1 MFFRKIAHKKL
12 TDVPTARIPPCDT
25 NQKSVRSSASRQP
38 GGFRIEKKPFF
49 WILQRG
55 ARFARDGCIARGR
68 KQLECCGGG
77 FCKFRSGEP
86 VGDRE
91 VLVEMIFG
99 NASAK
104 EAAEGVFFGGRSN
117 RRGPHRHG
125 LRGLQRGESCEFIG
139 SGRHQAHN
147 LSRIA
152 RADSFARGARSPAG
166 PTQEGQPCSQG
177 HAAMSSRVFCTRNS
191 CVRKRGSEKPMPPG

>member
-55 ARFARDGCIARGR
+55 ARFARDGFIARAR
-68 KQLECCGGG
+68 KQFECCGGWV
-77 FCKFRSGEP
+77 CKFRSGEP
-86 VGDRE
+86 VADRE
-91 VLVEMIFG
+91 VLAEMIFG

-147 LSRIA
+147 LSRIP
-152 RADSFARGARSPAG
+152 RADSFARVARSPAG
-166 PTQEGQPCSQG
+166 RTLNGQPCLEG
-177 HAAMSSRVFCTRNS
+177 HAPMGSRAVCAKDS
-191 CVRKRGSEKPMPPG
+191 GA